1 MQAYHDKQEIK
12 EEYLARVRA
21 HAATDEIIKGQYWE
35 NGRGCAVG
43 CTIHS
48 GNHQDYETLLGIPI
62 TLAYLEDVIFENLHL
77 TKAKKWPELFL
88 SSIEVGADLSLVFSK
103 FIVRV
108 LGDIERGCIIHAKSQ
123 GSQAAI
129 NLVIKLYERKI
140 AGDAVSVEEWEL
152 AKTFARAA
160 KRLATPD
167 DATGAGATDAAG
179 AFAAHATAITGVGT
193 ATHATGA
200 AAEVAAF
207 AASDAADA
215 AARDAYATY
224 VRAARAARAAATH
237 ATGAAADI
245 ASRAAADAYDDAS
258 RAAADAAAAAADVEV
273 AARASHYEWMSD
285 ILIEE
290 LKNAK

>member
-1 MQAYHDKQEIK
+1 MLAFHSDQELK
-12 EEYLARVRA
+12 KVYLARVRS
-21 HAATDEIIKGQYWE
+21 HAVVDEIIKGQCWA
-35 NGRGCAVG
+35 NRRSGAVL
-43 CTIHS
+43 CTIYS
-48 GNHQDYETLLGIPI
+48 GRYQDYEPLLGIPAQ
-62 TLAYLEDVIFENLHL
+62 LACVEDRLFMNLPLE
-77 TKAKKWPELFL
+77 TAKLWPELFL
-88 SSIEVGADLSLVFSK
+88 SSIAVGADLSLVVSK

-108 LGDIERGCIIHAKSQ
+108 LVDSERGCIIHAGTPDSE
-123 GSQAAI
+123 AAI